1 MSVWGMRGARG
12 RFVFCFVS
20 ISSNGFGDG
29 VIR

>member
-1 MSVWGMRGARG
+1 MYGGCGERGVG
-12 RFVFCFVS
+12 FVFCFVS